1 MSTRRRLPVVLAL
14 AAVVVGAVVA
24 LALVLRDEHAPT
36 VGLPVGDDGIAARAS
51 LGSRTQLFGQLL
63 TARLDLLVDRDVLD
77 PDKISVD
84 ARFDPFTMN
93 GAPVTSRRDYHRF
106 TRLRY
111 EYRLDCVTTDCVPE
125 GARKDFELPSAPVRH
140 ADRRV
145 EVAEWPSVTIVS
157 RYREPETNLGMRFQ
171 GSVDLPWRANVRIRP
186 ASYSVDPTL
195 LTAALAG
202 LAVLLLLVSLFF
214 LQRAFPSAPFGF
226 SRLRRTKLTP
236 LERAIAVLE
245 RAQGQGIEREQR
257 LALDRL
263 ARELRTGGQH
273 ELAGD
278 ARELAWKA
286 DVPGPDRTA
295 RLSEQVRAVIA
306 GGTNGRS

>member
-1 MSTRRRLPVVLAL
+1 MSTTRRLPFVLAL
-14 AAVVVGAVVA
+14 AAVVVGAAVA
-24 LALVLRDEHAPT
+24 LALLLRDEHAPT
-36 VGLPVGDDGIAARAS
+36 IGLPVGDDGIAARAS
-51 LGSRTQLFGQLL
+51 LGSRSQLFGQLL
-63 TARLDLLVDRDVLD
+63 TARLDLLVDREVLD
-77 PDKISVD
+77 PAKITVD
-84 ARFDPFTMN
+84 ALFDPFSTN
-93 GAPVTSRRDYHRF
+93 GAPVTSRRDYDRF

-125 GARKDFELPSAPVRH
+125 GARKDFDLPSAPVRH
-140 ADRRV
+140 EGVPV
-145 EVAEWPSVTIVS
+145 EVVEWPRVTIAS
-157 RYREPETNLGMRFQ
+157 RYREPETDVGMRFQ
-171 GSVDLPWRANVRIRP
+171 GSVDLPWRANVRVRP

-202 LAVLLLLVSLFF
+202 LAVLLLFVSLFF
-214 LQRAFPSAPFGF
+214 VQRAFPSAPFGF
-226 SRLRRTKLTP
+226 RRLRRMRLTP

-245 RAQGQGIEREQR
+245 RAQKQGIEREQR

-278 ARELAWKA
+278 ARELAWTA